1 MQQSGTCMSNSFLK
15 FFFWLNPRVKTMTA
29 FDSKEKNCLVWHF
42 ALVNYNPVSL
52 RNVEEFVDYL
62 LWLSYL
68 SILQVVFLVVTGEAW
83 GFLGSRRFLHE
94 LDQQSGAVA
103 GLNATL
109 IEEVLFFYRPI
120 GLA

>member
-1 MQQSGTCMSNSFLK
+1 
-15 FFFWLNPRVKTMTA
+15 
-29 FDSKEKNCLVWHF
+29 
-42 ALVNYNPVSL
+42 
-52 RNVEEFVDYL
+52 
-62 LWLSYL
+62 LWLSHL

-109 IEEVLFFYRPI
+109 IEEVLFFYPPT
-120 GLA
+120 GLALMFFEALCESFFNLSVLSCNELLQMI